1 VTREERTSH
10 ERAAAREGL
19 PNYYIKSVTS
29 DGRLMPSPVRSEYF
43 PVFYAATE
51 PFGSHVY
58 GLDLNDGGV
67 RQQALERARDG
78 DLLAASP
85 HFPLQSGT
93 GDRMGFFV
101 AAPVYRA
108 GSPHESLKER
118 NDNLIGFVQAVFQT
132 SVLLETLINTTT
144 KATGLD
150 LYFFPADGSSHQFTP
165 LYFHGGSARAVP
177 IEFQSQAALATAPKW
192 SGTLSVGDAAWTF
205 VATPIAGGPAA
216 DDQAGTWV
224 VLIFGI
230 LLSFALA
237 AYIWGNGLHAQRLR
251 FMNKELDQTLNV
263 VSVLN
268 DELSTR
274 NMRIDAAINNM
285 TQGFLMFDSAE
296 RIVVQRPL
304 HRNV

>member
-1 VTREERTSH
+1 MQLAELELNARASSYALTLQFGITAYMRRVSGLRTLFDSKVSVSREEFETFTKQLLSGQSAMLGMSWIPRVTREERASH

-29 DGRLMPSPVRSEYF
+29 DGRLMPSPDRSEYF

-85 HFPLQSGT
+85 HFPLQSGP

-192 SGTLSVGDAAWTF
+192 SEC
-205 VATPIAGGPAA
+205 
-216 DDQAGTWV
+216 
-224 VLIFGI
+224 
-230 LLSFALA
+230 LA
-237 AYIWGNGLHAQRLR
+237 
-251 FMNKELDQTLNV
+251 
-263 VSVLN
+263 
-268 DELSTR
+268 
-274 NMRIDAAINNM
+274 
-285 TQGFLMFDSAE
+285 
-296 RIVVQRPL
+296 
-304 HRNV
+304 